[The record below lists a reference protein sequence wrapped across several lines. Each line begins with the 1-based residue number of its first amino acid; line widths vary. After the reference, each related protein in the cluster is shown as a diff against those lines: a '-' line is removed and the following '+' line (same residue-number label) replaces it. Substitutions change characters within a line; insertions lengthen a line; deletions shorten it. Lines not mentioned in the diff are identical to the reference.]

1 VAKLCV
7 NVDHIATLRQARGG
21 DEPDPVF
28 AAAVAE
34 AAGARGIVI
43 HLRGDRRHIQERDL
57 EILKKTIRTH
67 MNVEMAATEEMLE
80 IAERIAPDQV
90 TLVPERPDEVTT
102 EGGLDVIGK
111 AEELRAA
118 TARLLK
124 AGIRVSLFIDPDL
137 KQIEAAAGIGAEMI
151 EINTDAYSIAQ
162 SEEEE
167 RGPGAQSGG
176 RSRAQLPQRIRRRR
190 HPRDR
195 GAEHRPQYNR
205 PRSYRRPGD
214 GGARHGRPDRVI
226 RLRRTISATNSSFH
240 LGLRGGV

>member
-1 VAKLCV
+1 MAKLCV

-80 IAERIAPDQV
+80 IAERIGPDQV

-124 AGIRVSLFIDPDL
+124 AGIRVSLFIDPDP
-137 KQIEAAAGIGAEMI
+137 KQIEAAAEIGAEMI

-162 SEEEE
+162 DEEEE
-167 RGPGAQSGG
+167 RATLDAITQ
-176 RSRAQLPQRIRRRR
+176 A
-190 HPRDR
+190 
-195 GAEHRPQYNR
+195 AEQAA
-205 PRSYRRPGD
+205 G
-214 GGARHGRPDRVI
+214 
-226 RLRRTISATNSSFH
+226 
-240 LGLRGGV
+240 LGLRVAAGHGLNYRNVSAVAAIPQIEELNIGHNIIARAAITGLEMAVRDMVALIE

>member
-167 RGPGAQSGG
+167 R
-176 RSRAQLPQRIRRRR
+176 
-190 HPRDR
+190 
-195 GAEHRPQYNR
+195 
-205 PRSYRRPGD
+205 
-214 GGARHGRPDRVI
+214 
-226 RLRRTISATNSSFH
+226 ATLNAITNAVEQAAG
-240 LGLRGGV
+240 LGLRVAAGHGLNYRNVSAVAAIPEIEELNIGHNIIARAAIAGLEMAVRDMVALIE